1 MTTETIRVTP
11 YSAAVGAVIEGVDLS
26 SPPSELAMQK
36 LRAALRDHGVIF
48 IPGQKITPEQH
59 LAFARQWADIDV
71 NRFFTAVP
79 DHPEIAEVRKEPGQ
93 VTNIGGNWHTD
104 HSYDLEPAM
113 GSILLAREL
122 PPSGGDTLFANLSAA
137 FDALSPGL
145 KQMLRGLSAVHSSRH
160 VFGAEAGYSRNAEI
174 KGRIGNAEKVT
185 PDVVHPVVIRHP
197 DSGRE
202 VLYVNLAFT
211 LRFEDWTVQESEP
224 LLQYLYRHASRPEFT
239 CRFKWTEGAIA
250 FWDNRSTWHY
260 AMNDYHGNRRLM
272 HRITVRGSAIAGSHW
287 LDQQKTAA

>member
-1 MTTETIRVTP
+1 MTSETMRVTP
-11 YSAAVGAVIEGVDLS
+11 YSAAVGAVIEGIDLS
-26 SPPSELAMQK
+26 IPPSELAMQK
-36 LRAALRDHGVIF
+36 MRAALRDHGVIF

-79 DHPEIAEVRKEPGQ
+79 NHPEIAEVRKEPGQ

-122 PPSGGDTLFANLSAA
+122 PPSGGDTLFANMSAA

-145 KQMLRGLSAVHSSRH
+145 KQTLRGLSAVHSSRH
-160 VFGAEAGYSRNAEI
+160 VFGAEGGYSKNAEI
-174 KGRIGNAEKVT
+174 KGRIGNTEKVT

-211 LRFEDWTVQESEP
+211 LRFKDWTVQESEP

-239 CRFKWTEGAIA
+239 CRYRWTEGAIA